1 MKRYLALTGFTL
13 MVCAFG
19 FAQESA
25 GQRVVVPARN
35 TTHPRVVKAS
45 LLNSGITIK
54 THAGKDGIVES
65 VASGTRERER
75 ERERE
80 RTRERVPEGMRRI
93 DLPVGGFSVEE
104 EDNVIS
110 IRSGVSMS
118 GNLVVS
124 VPVDTS
130 VQLRSTH
137 GSIVVD
143 GLHGEVDAQSTN
155 GRVELMNISG
165 TIVAE
170 TTNGSIR
177 ASLDRVD
184 PAKPLSFS
192 STNASVE
199 VTLPADLK
207 ANLKMRSFNGSIWS
221 DFDMKVSGAQ
231 PVQSSGG
238 SDAKFQVKFDRTMY
252 GTINGG
258 GVEASFSTLNGR
270 IVIKKK

>member
-1 MKRYLALTGFTL
+1 MKRYSALTGVIL
-13 MVCAFG
+13 MVCAMAS
-19 FAQESA
+19 AQESA

-35 TTHPRVVKAS
+35 TTHPRVLKAS
-45 LLNSGITIK
+45 LLNAGITVK
-54 THAGKDGIVES
+54 THAGKDVIVEAA
-65 VASGTRERER
+65 ASSSSRERDRERER
-75 ERERE
+75 ARERG
-80 RTRERVPEGMRRI
+80 TEGMRRI
-93 DLPVGGFSVEE
+93 DFPAGGFSVEE
-104 EDNVIS
+104 EDNVIT
-110 IRSGVSMS
+110 IRSSAMSS
-118 GNLVVS
+118 GNIVVS

-130 VQLRSTH
+130 VQLRATH
-137 GSIVVD
+137 GPIVVD
-143 GLHGEVDAQSTN
+143 GLHGEIDATSTN
-155 GRVELMNISG
+155 GHVELMNISG

-184 PAKPLSFS
+184 PAKPISFS
-192 STNASVE
+192 STNGSIE

-231 PVQSSGG
+231 AVQTSGG
-238 SDAKFQVKFDRTMY
+238 NDAKFQVKFDRTMY

-270 IVIKKK
+270 ILIKKK